1 MRLLPNMKNTE
12 KTQNNSEEVDHPNH
26 YNQITGVEC
35 IDVIEQLK
43 LGFNLGNTLKYIWRC
58 DDKGKRVQDLKKA
71 AWYLQREINNAE
83 KTTESQ

>member
-1 MRLLPNMKNTE
+1 MKNTE